1 MKREDSVAI
10 KRGQLMY
17 NFQAA
22 LEYLISILV
31 TGSFL
36 ATLTK
41 EIGMSDGLTGILSS
55 VISLGCLFQLF
66 SLSIRRSKVKNFVI
80 KMSILNQCMFML
92 LYVIPLVSVEKNFK
106 IATFVVVIIGA
117 YVIYNFAHPKKINW
131 FMSLVEDDNRGT
143 FTAKK
148 EMISLAVGMAFSY
161 SMGAVVDYFV
171 EKNQVRVAFIISAF
185 VIFLL
190 MVLHTVSMV
199 WTIEK
204 PVGIA
209 QEQKFKKNFG
219 EVLKNKEILAVIMVV
234 ALYNIATYAAV
245 PFYGTYQ
252 IKELGFNLKFV
263 SILVIFSSLVRIFV
277 SLFWGRYAD
286 KKSFAHMMEKCLMLL
301 AVAYVCAAMAVPSNG
316 KIMFLLYYVF
326 YGIAQGGI
334 NSALINLIYDYVLPE
349 KRADSLAICQS
360 VAGVIGFVSTLL
372 ISPLITAIQ
381 NNGNHFL
388 GMAIYAQQITS
399 FLGLLFTLIA
409 VFYVRYVLIMRK
421 KEA

>member
-1 MKREDSVAI
+1 MKREESVAI

-66 SLSIRRSKVKNFVI
+66 SLSIRRCKVKNFVI

-199 WTIEK
+199 WTVEK